1 MTTKNTDMKAIRK
14 RWNQLRKETE
24 GLDEHY
30 SIKGWGHMFSDKR
43 MSATVRTASPS
54 AYLAHEEVKSFIS
67 DTGCKVSIGEGD
79 YGTLVRFEF

>member
-1 MTTKNTDMKAIRK
+1 MTDVKSLRK
-14 RWNQLRKETE
+14 RFNQLRKETE

-30 SIKGWGHMFSDKR
+30 SIKGWGHMFSAKR
-43 MSATVRTASPS
+43 MSATVRTDSPS